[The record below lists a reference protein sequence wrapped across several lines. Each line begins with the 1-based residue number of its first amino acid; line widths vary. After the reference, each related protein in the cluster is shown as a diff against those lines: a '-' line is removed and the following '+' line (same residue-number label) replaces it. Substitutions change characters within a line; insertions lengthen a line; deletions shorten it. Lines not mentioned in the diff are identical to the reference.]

1 MKAYKVSGTFMM
13 GDAWQS
19 FTKEVVGESEKD
31 VREVI
36 LSRLGSK
43 HRVKRAKIRI
53 SEVTEISSNEMTDPI
68 TKHILEDAMR
78 AERKKKG

>member
-1 MKAYKVSGTFMM
+1 MKAYKVSGKFMM

-36 LSRLGSK
+36 FSRLGSK
-43 HRVKRAKIRI
+43 HRVKRAKIQI
-53 SEVTEISSNEMTDPI
+53 SEVTEISPNELTDPI
-68 TKHILEDAMR
+68 TKSLFESARR
-78 AERKKKG
+78 ADKKKG

>member
-1 MKAYKVSGTFMM
+1 MKAYKVSGKFMM

-43 HRVKRAKIRI
+43 HRVKRTKIQI
-53 SEVTEISSNEMTDPI
+53 SEVTEISPNELTDPI
-68 TKHILEDAMR
+68 TKSLFESARR
-78 AERKKKG
+78 ANKKNR

>member
-1 MKAYKVSGTFMM
+1 MKVYKVSGKFMM

-19 FTKEVVGESEKD
+19 FTKEMVGESEKD

-53 SEVTEISSNEMTDPI
+53 SEVTEISPNELTDPI
-68 TKHILEDAMR
+68 TKHVFESAMR
-78 AERKKKG
+78 ADKKKG